1 MLAYPLRY
9 HHGGRPAPFIHE
21 SICASM
27 SASALRASKSAFPA
41 MICSRPAN
49 WRTISSTTFECRM
62 RASKCSPRGP
72 LLPASQFL
80 AVRSLTPVHRMTDFT
95 ARWLSPSSARNAAA
109 MASGY
114 FILSLPVWS
123 KIKTV
128 GKTGVIPSRRSL
140 AAYRPL
146 HFFGAINGAL
156 CGSADKWGETHGVG
170 TYPGLHYGDG
180 GPGAAAAE

>member
-1 MLAYPLRY
+1 MSLVSTKIQMVWQ
-9 HHGGRPAPFIHE
+9 HRPNW
-21 SICASM
+21 
-27 SASALRASKSAFPA
+27 SAARVVVGSDYANQNNW
-41 MICSRPAN
+41 SRP
-49 WRTISSTTFECRM
+49 RRSF
-62 RASKCSPRGP
+62 KC
-72 LLPASQFL
+72 
-80 AVRSLTPVHRMTDFT
+80 H
-95 ARWLSPSSARNAAA
+95 
-109 MASGY
+109 
-114 FILSLPVWS
+114 PVWS

-140 AAYRPL
+140 AACRPL

>member
-1 MLAYPLRY
+1 M
-9 HHGGRPAPFIHE
+9 
-21 SICASM
+21 
-27 SASALRASKSAFPA
+27 
-41 MICSRPAN
+41 
-49 WRTISSTTFECRM
+49 
-62 RASKCSPRGP
+62 
-72 LLPASQFL
+72 
-80 AVRSLTPVHRMTDFT
+80 
-95 ARWLSPSSARNAAA
+95 
-109 MASGY
+109 
-114 FILSLPVWS
+114 WS

-180 GPGAAAAE
+180 GPDELKLQGGAAANAEREQGNEGGKNCEHAHDGMAVTRKSLAFLGLWEF